1 MQRALAHIFVYYY
14 YYKQGLGAEKDSTS
28 ERKTCKC
35 IVLEKD
41 MSWFDL
47 KESRQGFCRREGKV
61 VPCRGAE
68 DRKGVGISSGKSI
81 MRNPETETESMR
93 RRAES
98 TGGSVN
104 LNTVTEIRRSSGRD
118 TFIAKSTVF
127 PLHIILCGI
136 GSLQVDK

>member
-14 YYKQGLGAEKDSTS
+14 YYKQGHGAEKDSTS

-41 MSWFDL
+41 MS
-47 KESRQGFCRREGKV
+47 RQGFCRREGKV

-68 DRKGVGISSGKSI
+68 DRKGLGISSGKSV

-93 RRAES
+93 GRAES

-127 PLHIILCGI
+127 PLHRILCGI
-136 GSLQVDK
+136 GSLQVNK